1 MQDIVPNNETKVA
14 PDWIAV
20 DWGTSNLRVWAMGPA
35 GVMAA
40 AQSGEGMGK
49 LGRDGFEPALRR
61 LIAPWLA
68 AGPVPVIA
76 CGMVGARQGWVEAP
90 YRAVPCAP
98 VARGAGVPVPAA
110 ELNIQIIPGLCQSK
124 PADVMRGEETQIAGV
139 LALHPRFDGV
149 VCLPG
154 THAKWAHVSAGEV
167 VSFQTY
173 MTGEIFALLSTQ
185 SVLRHSMADQGWDE
199 AAFDAGAAEGLSRP
213 ERLMARLFALRAE
226 GLLAGLGHAAA
237 RARLSGL
244 LIGAELA
251 AARPYWLGQRVVLVG
266 DVALSALYARALA
279 PQGVTTET
287 LDATAC
293 TLAGL
298 AAARP

>member
-1 MQDIVPNNETKVA
+1 MM

-20 DWGTSNLRVWAMGPA
+20 DWGTSNLRVWAMGPQ
-35 GVMAA
+35 GVLAE
-40 AQSGEGMGK
+40 AQSDDGMGK
-49 LGRDGFEPALRR
+49 LAQDGFEPALRR

-68 AGPVPVIA
+68 AGGVPVVA
-76 CGMVGARQGWVEAP
+76 CGMVGARQGWQEAP

-98 VARGAGVPVPAA
+98 VARGEGIAVSANG
-110 ELNIQIIPGLCQSK
+110 LNIRIIPGLCQGK

-139 LALHPRFDGV
+139 LALHPQFDGV
-149 VCLPG
+149 ICLPG
-154 THAKWAHVSAGEV
+154 THSKWAHVSAGEV

-173 MTGEIFALLSTQ
+173 MTGEMFALLSGQ
-185 SVLRHSMADQGWDE
+185 SVLRHSMAGNGWDE

-213 ERLMARLFALRAE
+213 ERMMARLFSLRAE
-226 GLLAGLGHAAA
+226 GLLAGLEPSAA

-266 DVALSALYARALA
+266 GAALQASYARALA
-279 PQGVTTET
+279 TQGVTAET

>member
-1 MQDIVPNNETKVA
+1 MS

-20 DWGTSNLRVWAMGPA
+20 DWGTSNLRAWAMGPD
-35 GVMAA
+35 GVLAEV
-40 AQSGEGMGK
+40 QSDDGMGK
-49 LGRDGFEPALRR
+49 LARDGFEPALRR
-61 LIAPWLA
+61 LIGPWLA
-68 AGPVPVIA
+68 AEPVPVIA
-76 CGMVGARQGWVEAP
+76 CGMVGARQGWAEAP

-98 VARGAGVPVPAA
+98 VARGEGVAVPV
-110 ELNIQIIPGLCQSK
+110 EGLNIRIIPGLCQTK

-139 LALHPRFDGV
+139 LALHPQFDGV
-149 VCLPG
+149 ICLPG
-154 THAKWAHVSAGEV
+154 THSKWAQVSAGEV
-167 VSFQTY
+167 VSFQTH
-173 MTGEIFALLSTQ
+173 MTGEMFALLSGQ
-185 SVLRHSMADQGWDE
+185 SVLRHSMTTPGWDD

-213 ERLMARLFALRAE
+213 ERLMARLFSLRAE
-226 GLLAGLGHAAA
+226 SLLHGLGAAQA

-244 LIGAELA
+244 LIGAEIA

-266 DVALSALYARALA
+266 GAALSASYARALA
-279 PQGVTTET
+279 SQGLTAET